1 MHAFDKPFHIILINE
16 AFEKLGSSPD
26 GLTASE
32 ATDRLKQFGSN
43 SLPQPKREPL
53 WAIFLR
59 QFQSPLIYVLL
70 AAAIIVVL
78 LRDVE
83 DSLAIMFILIF
94 NAFIGTFQEGRAQ
107 NTLAALRKFIQTNAV
122 VVRDGK
128 EEIIDAE
135 NLVPGDVV
143 VLREGDKV
151 PADARIISVNELKID
166 ESSLTGESTPVYK
179 KGAVLEKAS
188 LPISDQTNMVFKGAY
203 VIGGEAKALV
213 VATGVSTAVGK
224 ISQEI
229 EKIDSQMPLKADI
242 ASLSRLIVIV
252 VLAVSTLVFV
262 LGILLGKPM
271 TEMFFTVVA
280 LAVSVVP
287 EGLPVVLTLVLST
300 GVWRMAK
307 RNALVKRLLAVEA
320 LGQAEIIA
328 VDKTGTITHNEMM
341 VQKVYCGKNVFEITG
356 DGYLLGGE
364 VRLDGKQINDFT
376 SYPAFFKIAEI
387 GILASSAKIHREG
400 KDQEVKISG
409 DPTEGAILVF
419 SEKLGFSH
427 KKITESF
434 EALDRIPFKSET
446 KFLAASFKKD
456 EVPYTVLIGAPEII
470 LSKCTQVIS
479 QDGKKILIEGIKET
493 IDKTIEQFSQK
504 GLRMVAA
511 AFVEAKFDE
520 DRLPDLVFAGLFGI
534 QDALRDN
541 VKQSVEQAKNA
552 GLKVVMITGDHK
564 ATATSIAQAA
574 GIYERGDLILTGED
588 LENLSDEQLDKKI
601 LSATIFARVTP
612 QHKLKIVQSYKRCG
626 KIIAMTGDGVNDAPA
641 LVAADLGVSMGKIG
655 TDVAKEASDIVLL
668 DDNFGSIVA
677 AIEEGRAIYKTIK
690 KVILYLFSTGAGEI
704 LLISAT
710 LLLGWPLPL
719 LPIQILWVNLVGD
732 GLLSTPLALDP
743 KEKDLLRET
752 PVKSAR
758 KLVDA
763 LAVLRI
769 LLMSTTMM
777 AGTLFVFSLFFRED
791 LSKALTMSFT
801 TLAVFQWLNAWNSRS
816 DKASV
821 FSRQFLANKFIFLM
835 TGVVITLQLAA
846 IYLPFMQKIL
856 HTVPLNPSDW
866 LLIVTTA
873 SSVLIVEEIRKF
885 IIRYKEGLRFD
896 NQGGRNY

>member
-1 MHAFDKPFHIILINE
+1 MMHASDKPFHTILINE
-16 AFEKLGSSPD
+16 AFETLGSSPN
-26 GLTASE
+26 GLTALE

-70 AAAIIVVL
+70 TAAVIVVL
-78 LRDVE
+78 LRDVK
-83 DSLAIMFILIF
+83 DSLAIIFILLF
-94 NAFIGTFQEGRAQ
+94 NAVIGTFQEGRAQ

-135 NLVPGDVV
+135 NLVSGDVI
-143 VLREGDKV
+143 VLREGDKI
-151 PADARIISVNELKID
+151 PADARITHANELKIN
-166 ESSLTGESTPVYK
+166 ESALTGESTPVYK
-179 KGAVLEKAS
+179 KETVLENAS
-188 LPISDQTNMVFKGAY
+188 LPISDQSNMVFKGTY
-203 VIGGEAKALV
+203 VIGGEARALV
-213 VATGVSTAVGK
+213 VATGVATAVGK

-252 VLAVSTLVFV
+252 VLAVSALVFV
-262 LGILLGKPM
+262 VGISLGKPIS
-271 TEMFFTVVA
+271 EMFFTVVA

-307 RNALVKRLLAVEA
+307 HNALVKRLMAVEA

-341 VQKVYCGKNVFEITG
+341 VQKVFCGKDVFEIAG

-364 VRLDGKQINDFT
+364 VKLDGKQVSNFT
-376 SYPAFFKIAEI
+376 PYPAFFKMAEI
-387 GILASSAKIHREG
+387 GMLASSAKIYREG
-400 KDQEVKISG
+400 KDGEVKISG

-419 SEKLGFSH
+419 AEKLGLRKEKMTEEF
-427 KKITESF
+427 KEIDKI
-434 EALDRIPFKSET
+434 AFKSET
-446 KFLAASFKKD
+446 KFLAASFNKD
-456 EVPYTVLIGAPEII
+456 ANPYTVVIGAPEVV
-470 LSKCTQVIS
+470 LAKCTQAIS
-479 QDGKKILIEGIKET
+479 QDGKKVPIEQIKET
-493 IDKTIEQFSQK
+493 IDKTIEQFSQE

-511 AFVEAKFDE
+511 GFAGATLNNDG
-520 DRLPDLVFAGLFGI
+520 LPDLVFAGLFGI
-534 QDALRDN
+534 QDALRDS
-541 VKQSVEQAKNA
+541 VKQSVEQAKDA

-574 GIYERGDLILTGED
+574 GIYKEGDVILTGED
-588 LENLSDEQLDKKI
+588 LENLSDEELDKKI

-668 DDNFGSIVA
+668 DDNFSSIVA

-690 KVILYLFSTGAGEI
+690 KTILYLFSTGAGEI

-710 LLLGWPLPL
+710 LLLGWPLPI

-743 KEKDLLRET
+743 KEKDLLREK

-758 KLVDA
+758 KLVDG
-763 LAVLRI
+763 LAVWRI

-777 AGTLFVFSLFFRED
+777 AGTLFVFSLFFREG

-801 TLAVFQWLNAWNSRS
+801 TLAVFQWFNAWNSRS
-816 DKASV
+816 DRASV
-821 FSRQFLANKFIFLM
+821 FSRQFLTNKFMFLM

-846 IYLPFMQKIL
+846 VYLPFMQKIL
-856 HTVPLNPSDW
+856 HTVPLNLSDW
-866 LLIVTTA
+866 FLIVTTA

-885 IIRYKEGLRFD
+885 I
-896 NQGGRNY
+896 GRARV